1 MPLGLGAQM
10 GKGGIV
16 KSIPSHVT
24 DNLKMLHRYNTGS
37 VVPVSDGAVYL
48 SGVDNDEAPI
58 SIPDNASLDF
68 GTGDFS
74 ICFWMM
80 QPSVSDNNAAK
91 LCMKK
96 QTDVNNANS
105 GFSMHLNGSG
115 LRCTVYDNDSGAH
128 LDVTGVFSND
138 AKWEH
143 FAFVFDRDTALN
155 VYVDGVL
162 KTPNTTLASHT
173 GTFDNSESFD
183 IGYYNDTNYLKAYMC
198 NFGVW
203 KGALTQAQIKSIM
216 WKNYA
221 GLTDSEKDAGA
232 TGSSNLSA
240 WWNMDV
246 ETAVDGTSGSGGIKD
261 SHGTNHGDLS

>member
-1 MPLGLGAQM
+1 MPIGLGAQM

-48 SGVDNDEAPI
+48 SGVDNNEAPI
-58 SIPDNASLDF
+58 EIADNASLDF

-80 QPSVSDNNAAK
+80 QPSVSDNNGAK
-91 LCMKK
+91 ICIKK
-96 QTDVNNANS
+96 VNDTIIANP
-105 GFSMHLNGSG
+105 GFTIHINGTGIRSSIWDG
-115 LRCTVYDNDSGAH
+115 DSGAN
-128 LDVTGVFSND
+128 LDVASLFLND

-143 FAFVFDRDTALN
+143 FAFVYDRDTALN
-155 VYVDGVL
+155 IYVDGVL

-173 GTFDNSESFD
+173 GSFDNSETFD
-183 IGYYNDTNYLKAYMC
+183 IGYYADTNYLKAYMC

-221 GLTDSEKDAGA
+221 GLTDSDKDAGA

-246 ETAVDGTSGSGGIKD
+246 ETATDGTSGSGGIKD